1 MPHGFFTIEQ
11 WQRSGSDARPQWV
24 PVSHVNAGKTLAEV
38 VRTVEAQGT
47 PGFYRVVQ
55 TQRMIWAE
63 VVDGKLQLRK
73 WHAGSP
79 ETLLRSAEAFDRDG
93 GKWPIPARRRKKKQP

>member
-11 WQRSGSDARPQWV
+11 WRRHGSDARAQWV
-24 PVSHVNAGKTLAEV
+24 PIRHVNAGKTLAEV
-38 VRTVEAQGT
+38 VQSFDSQVT

-63 VVDGKLQLRK
+63 EVDGKLHLRK

-79 ETLLRSAEAFDRDG
+79 ESLLRSAEAFDRDG
-93 GKWPIPARRRKKKQP
+93 GKWPVAARPRNKKQR